1 MKICESC
8 GTDISD
14 AEGFKYMTRDR
25 EVFDVCQ
32 DCKSDM
38 VMLDD
43 QYEFEFKDLKKP
55 RTGILICG

>member
-1 MKICESC
+1 MNICESC
-8 GTDISD
+8 GTGISG
-14 AEGFKYMTRDR
+14 AEVFKYTTRHR
-25 EVFDVCQ
+25 EVFYVCQ